1 MHTRAESHPV
11 SQRLTVV
18 VRWAIIFSLGVLLVS
33 MATGQ
38 SGIANYIELTKNRDE
53 LQSIVQQLA
62 IENQELESK
71 LDQIRGSRETQ
82 VRYLKQEFGYV
93 EKGEFVYLFSRS
105 PRAKSAR
112 NQAADS
118 TRGSLRKPKI

>member
-1 MHTRAESHPV
+1 MQTRAESHPS

-53 LQSIVQQLA
+53 LQSVVRELS
-62 IENQELESK
+62 IENQQLESK
-71 LDQIRGSRETQ
+71 LSQIKGSREAQ
-82 VRYLKQEFGYV
+82 VRYLKREFGYV
-93 EKGEFVYLFSRS
+93 EKGEFVYLFQKS
-105 PRAKSAR
+105 PNAKNVR
-112 NQAADS
+112 NQAA
-118 TRGSLRKPKI
+118 GSATVGSRRPKI